1 MFVIII
7 YFLAIGHKNAKNKKN
22 DQKRKIEQNNV
33 VEASNEATTKAFISS
48 LFALS
53 RSTMWYVDFGVSMHL
68 FHEWKWFRDY
78 ETISPINIYMGDN
91 FTQEAIKRGN
101 IKALC

>member
-1 MFVIII
+1 MQKTKKMIKKGKLNKIMLLK
-7 YFLAIGHKNAKNKKN
+7 LAMRLLLKPSYH
-22 DQKRKIEQNNV
+22 
-33 VEASNEATTKAFISS
+33 

>member
-48 LFALS
+48 FCIVKVHNVVC
-53 RSTMWYVDFGVSMHL
+53 RFWC
-68 FHEWKWFRDY
+68 FHAF
-78 ETISPINIYMGDN
+78 IS
-91 FTQEAIKRGN
+91 
-101 IKALC
+101 